1 MGGPKKKWTDSRRR
15 EPLSAAM
22 QQRKKNHTLS
32 LLLVVFPDDTP
43 LARSE
48 RDINLGRFARIE
60 CFSSR
65 ISSRFPRRKEEE
77 RG

>member
-32 LLLVVFPDDTP
+32 LLLVVFPDRHPPRAKRKRHKSRTIRAHRVF
-43 LARSE
+43 LVAN
-48 RDINLGRFARIE
+48 I
-60 CFSSR
+60 FS
-65 ISSRFPRRKEEE
+65 IPA
-77 RG
+77 